1 MNIKGMTYDLYDR
14 MLDYNHILIC
24 GTAGCGKSTLID
36 GLMQSALC
44 RNPAP
49 SFYLVDPKCVDLMQ
63 YKRVTLV
70 KQRVTENEDAVDL
83 LKEVIKVMED
93 RYKTMEQKDIKL
105 TEENDIYVVI
115 DEVADIIATNKKE
128 VMPLLQRIAQKGR
141 AAKIH
146 LILATQVLL
155 CGILATEVRGNFD
168 CTVCLRVATA
178 NQSRVILGASGAEK
192 LPKHGTAFIINPD
205 DGIGK
210 YKIPMIPE
218 EEIKKSIAY
227 WS

>member
-1 MNIKGMTYDLYDR
+1 MNNKAITYSLYDK

-44 RNPAP
+44 RDPAP
-49 SFYLVDPKCVDLMQ
+49 TFYLIDPKCVDLMQ
-63 YKRVTLV
+63 YRKVKLV

-83 LKEVIKVMED
+83 LNEVIKVMQQ
-93 RYKTMEQKDIKL
+93 RYDDMEKAEIKI
-105 TEENDIYVVI
+105 TNEPDIYVVV
-115 DEVADIIATNKKE
+115 DEVADIIATHKKQ

-155 CGILATEVRGNFD
+155 CGILSTEVRGNFD
-168 CTVCLRVATA
+168 CIVAMRTATA
-178 NQSRVILGASGAEK
+178 NQSRVILGTSGAEK
-192 LPKHGTAFIINPD
+192 LPKHGSAYIINPD
-205 DGIGK
+205 DGIGR

-218 EEIKKSIAY
+218 EEIKRSIAY

>member
-1 MNIKGMTYDLYDR
+1 MKAITYSLYDR

-44 RNPAP
+44 RDPAP
-49 SFYLVDPKCVDLMQ
+49 TFYLIDPKCVDLMQ
-63 YKRVTLV
+63 YRKVKLV

-83 LKEVIKVMED
+83 LNEVIKVMQQ
-93 RYKTMEQKDIKL
+93 RYDDMEKAEIKI
-105 TEENDIYVVI
+105 TNEPDIYVVV
-115 DEVADIIATNKKE
+115 DEVADIIATHKKQ

-155 CGILATEVRGNFD
+155 CGILGTEVRGNFD
-168 CTVCLRVATA
+168 CIVAMRTATA
-178 NQSRVILGASGAEK
+178 NQSRVILGTSGAEK
-192 LPKHGTAFIINPD
+192 LPKHGSSYIINPD
-205 DGIGK
+205 DGIGR

-218 EEIKKSIAY
+218 EEIKKSIEY